1 MHWKDTFPDLKFV
14 RSLLIVKEMRLK
26 SKVLASPMDSSTPMV
41 FVAGLSYG
49 SSLSPTAPTGQSTP
63 PGFLMPA
70 QVPLYYTAGPAQPVL
85 AQSTST
91 ARQATVLPHAF
102 TTGTLQDPSFDTW
115 NMDTGANSHLN
126 NSTTSLSIMLNS
138 CMYSTVSVGDG
149 HSIPVTN
156 IGHSILPTPLKS
168 LRLNNVLI
176 TPHIVKN
183 LIFVRQFVLDNDYT
197 LEFDSFGFS
206 VKDFM
211 TRRVLLRCDSTKD
224 LYPIT
229 TPSPIPHAFLV
240 S

>member
-1 MHWKDTFPDLKFV
+1 
-14 RSLLIVKEMRLK
+14 MRLK

-49 SSLSPTAPTGQSTP
+49 SSPTAPTGLSAP
-63 PGFLMPA
+63 PGFPMHA
-70 QVPLYYTAGPAQPVL
+70 QVPLYYTARPAQPVS

-91 ARQATVLPHAF
+91 AGQATVLPHAF
-102 TTGTLQDPSFDTW
+102 TVGTLQDPSSGAW
-115 NMDTGANSHLN
+115 NMDT
-126 NSTTSLSIMLNS
+126 
-138 CMYSTVSVGDG
+138 VGDG
-149 HSIPVTN
+149 HSIPITN

-183 LIFVRQFVLDNDYT
+183 LIFVRQFVLDNDCT